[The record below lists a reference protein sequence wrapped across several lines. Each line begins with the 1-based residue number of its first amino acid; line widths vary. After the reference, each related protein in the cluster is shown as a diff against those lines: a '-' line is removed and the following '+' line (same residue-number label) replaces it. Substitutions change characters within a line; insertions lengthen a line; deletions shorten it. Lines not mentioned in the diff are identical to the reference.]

1 MPDMKL
7 KTTRALQLNG
17 EHVKENQTIKVDE
30 ADAKEYIR
38 NGWAV
43 PVEEAAK
50 NSSKG
55 KADDNTP
62 PATTSPPV
70 VQNDADAAQGDSGV

>member
-17 EHVKENQTIKVDE
+17 EHVKENQTIKADE

-38 NGWAV
+38 NGWALAV
-43 PVEEAAK
+43 K
-50 NSSKG
+50 DTGKTDTKG
-55 KADDNTP
+55 KDDDTTP
-62 PATTSPPV
+62 PAPTSPPA
-70 VQNDADAAQGDSGV
+70 VQNDANTAQGDSGV